1 MTDVRIYDD
10 LERSRYSIEADGRL
24 AGFVTYRL
32 SGQEIAFQHAEI
44 EPSLQRQGLASDL
57 VQFALDDAERRGL
70 DVLPY
75 CPFVR
80 SYIFDH
86 PEYRDLVPTSAWDS
100 FDL

>member
-10 LERSRYSIEADGRL
+10 PERSRYSIEADGRL
-24 AGFVTYRL
+24 AGFVTYKL

-57 VQFALDDAERRGL
+57 VQFALDDAEHRGL

>member
-1 MTDVRIYDD
+1 VK
-10 LERSRYSIEADGRL
+10 
-24 AGFVTYRL
+24 
-32 SGQEIAFQHAEI
+32 
-44 EPSLQRQGLASDL
+44 
-57 VQFALDDAERRGL
+57 FALDDAEHRGL

-86 PEYRDLVPTSAWDS
+86 PEYRDLVPTSAWDK

>member
-1 MTDVRIYDD
+1 MTEVRVFDEP
-10 LERSRYSIEADGRL
+10 ERNRYSIVADGHL

-32 SGQEIAFQHAEI
+32 HGQEIAFEHAEI
-44 EPSLQRQGLASDL
+44 QPSLQRQGLASDL
-57 VQFALDDAERRGL
+57 VRFALDDAEKRGL

-80 SYIFDH
+80 SFIFDH
-86 PEYRDLVPTSAWDS
+86 PEYRDLVPTASWDS

>member
-1 MTDVRIYDD
+1 MT
-10 LERSRYSIEADGRL
+10 RS
-24 AGFVTYRL
+24 AG
-32 SGQEIAFQHAEI
+32 
-44 EPSLQRQGLASDL
+44 
-57 VQFALDDAERRGL
+57 GL

>member
-1 MTDVRIYDD
+1 MTDVRIYDQP
-10 LERSRYSIEADGRL
+10 ERSRYSIETDGRV
-24 AGFVTYRL
+24 AGFVTYKL
-32 SGQEIAFQHAEI
+32 SRQEIAFQHAEI
-44 EPSLQRQGLASDL
+44 DPPLQRQGLASNL
-57 VQFALDDAERRGL
+57 VKFALDDAERRGL

-86 PEYRDLVPTSAWDS
+86 PEYRDLVPTSAWDT

>member
-1 MTDVRIYDD
+1 MSDVRIYDER
-10 LERSRYSIEADGRL
+10 ERSRYSIEADGRL
-24 AGFVTYRL
+24 AGFVTYKL
-32 SGQEIAFQHAEI
+32 SGQEIAFKHAEI
-44 EPSLQRQGLASDL
+44 EPSLQRKGLASDL